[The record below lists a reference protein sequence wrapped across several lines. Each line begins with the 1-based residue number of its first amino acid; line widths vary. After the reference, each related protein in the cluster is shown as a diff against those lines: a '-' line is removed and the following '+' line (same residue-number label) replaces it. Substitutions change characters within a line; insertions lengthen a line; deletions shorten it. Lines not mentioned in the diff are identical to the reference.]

1 MKKSVEDGRM
11 NLEKVKDEKLLLES
25 AIKEKTEELNK
36 IESVL
41 KKTTEELSSLVFL
54 RCSISSIIFELRIFD
69 SELFLGFC
77 SSVVFFNTDS
87 ILFRENRV

>member
-1 MKKSVEDGRM
+1 MTRDNARMSAEIEHMKKSVEDGRM

-41 KKTTEELSSLVFL
+41 KKTTEDQKPKITLNQRFL
-54 RCSISSIIFELRIFD
+54 IQK
-69 SELFLGFC
+69 
-77 SSVVFFNTDS
+77 
-87 ILFRENRV
+87 